1 MGAKLQFDTETDN
14 MDKVAQAALQ
24 GIPDELRQHVSDI
37 VIRIDEFPDDSVVSD
52 MKLASPYDLLGLY
65 QGISLDQKSMSD
77 PAPDMDMI
85 FLYRQPIID
94 YAKQTGEAVARV
106 VRHVLIHEIG
116 HHFGFSDDDM
126 KRIEKQ
132 V

>member
-1 MGAKLQFDTETDN
+1 

>member
-65 QGISLDQKSMSD
+65 QGISLDQK
-77 PAPDMDMI
+77 AC
-85 FLYRQPIID
+85 PI
-94 YAKQTGEAVARV
+94 QRRTWT
-106 VRHVLIHEIG
+106 
-116 HHFGFSDDDM
+116 
-126 KRIEKQ
+126 
-132 V
+132 